1 MQKALLRYQMQREVL
16 PLLTKE
22 KENSARWHQ
31 GEKEA
36 CQQTP
41 NTFYRDQI
49 QKRIQSFFRN
59 YKAFL
64 SLAEAPPKVGEFK
77 QKISSLCA
85 DSHENF
91 KHPYPLWKNKEYFVD
106 LPFRLNEDITPTKA
120 THTGM
125 SPSDPQA
132 ARQECQDLLRQGL
145 IEPTESNWACQAFYV
160 EKRDEKLREKK
171 RLVIDYKSLN
181 HFLKD
186 DKFPIPKASSLPT
199 FIRESNL
206 F

>member
-1 MQKALLRYQMQREVL
+1 MDVYTIASKIQIHSTGIKI
-16 PLLTKE
+16 
-22 KENSARWHQ
+22 N
-31 GEKEA
+31 
-36 CQQTP
+36 
-41 NTFYRDQI
+41 RDFKPFSKI
-49 QKRIQSFFRN
+49 MRLF
-59 YKAFL
+59 

-91 KHPYPLWKNKEYFVD
+91 KHPYPLWKNKEYFFY
-106 LPFRLNEDITPTKA
+106 LLFRLNEDINPTNA
-120 THTGM
+120 THPGM
-125 SPSDPQA
+125 SPSDLQA

-160 EKRDEKLREKK
+160 EKRAEKLREKK

-186 DKFPIPKASSLPT
+186 DKFPILKASSLPT
-199 FIRESNL
+199 LIMTPFTPHIYTNKGIKIQINNKVISAQTRSSKTLYN
-206 F
+206 